1 MIKCLDKTFYL
12 LYNEYAQINYN
23 GFPNYCQVLFRISVI
38 FVISY
43 KKEREMDYK
52 IFEEL
57 LKINKTTVYRV
68 SKETGIAAS
77 TLSDWKNGRST
88 PKTEKIKLI
97 ADYFGVSL
105 EYMLGKGATLGDSLT
120 RVPIIGE
127 IRAGS
132 PIITNESVLGYEY
145 TDVRESDE
153 HFYLKVQGNSMKN
166 IGMVDGSLVLFR
178 KQQYADDGEIVACLV
193 GGDSATVKR
202 FRRSKKNVYLVPE
215 NEDYEPIKLSTDDFE
230 SGEARI
236 LGVAVEIKIKL

>member
-1 MIKCLDKTFYL
+1 
-12 LYNEYAQINYN
+12 
-23 GFPNYCQVLFRISVI
+23 
-38 FVISY
+38 
-43 KKEREMDYK
+43 MDYK
-52 IFEEL
+52 IFENL

-88 PKTEKIKLI
+88 PKTEKLRLI

-105 EYMLGKGATLGDSLT
+105 EYMIGKDSKNDNSSELSGST
-120 RVPIIGE
+120 RVAIIGE

-145 TDVRESDE
+145 ADVRESDE
-153 HFYLKVQGNSMKN
+153 YFYLKVQGDSMKN
-166 IGMVDGSLVLFR
+166 IGMVDGSLVLFH
-178 KQQYADDGEIVACLV
+178 KQQYAQDGEVVACLV

-202 FRRSKKNVYLVPE
+202 FRRSKKNVYLLPE
-215 NEDYEPIKLSTDDFE
+215 NEEYEPIKLSTDDFE
-230 SGEARI
+230 TGEARI

>member
-1 MIKCLDKTFYL
+1 
-12 LYNEYAQINYN
+12 
-23 GFPNYCQVLFRISVI
+23 
-38 FVISY
+38 
-43 KKEREMDYK
+43 MDYK

-68 SKETGIAAS
+68 SKDTGIAAS

-105 EYMLGKGATLGDSLT
+105 EHMVGKSNATKVEPPEST
-120 RVPIIGE
+120 RIPIIGE

-132 PIITNESVLGYEY
+132 PIITNESVMGYEY
-145 TDVRESDE
+145 ADVDESDDY
-153 HFYLKVQGNSMKN
+153 FYLKVQGDSMKN

-178 KQQYADDGEIVACLV
+178 KQQYAQDGDVVACLV

-202 FRRSKKNVYLVPE
+202 FRRSKRTVYLMPE
-215 NEDYEPIKLSTDDFE
+215 NEEYEPIKLSTDDFE

>member
-1 MIKCLDKTFYL
+1 
-12 LYNEYAQINYN
+12 
-23 GFPNYCQVLFRISVI
+23 
-38 FVISY
+38 
-43 KKEREMDYK
+43 MDYK

-132 PIITNESVLGYEY
+132 PIITNESVLG
-145 TDVRESDE
+145 
-153 HFYLKVQGNSMKN
+153 
-166 IGMVDGSLVLFR
+166 
-178 KQQYADDGEIVACLV
+178 
-193 GGDSATVKR
+193 
-202 FRRSKKNVYLVPE
+202 
-215 NEDYEPIKLSTDDFE
+215 
-230 SGEARI
+230 
-236 LGVAVEIKIKL
+236 